1 MRIPKKITVGR
12 TKYKVLVNAD
22 ELEDDAMGAINFGLK
37 IILIR
42 TQFDD
47 GKRVAKEEISNSFW
61 HEMTHAVLFDMGHEL
76 YNNEVFVRSFANKL
90 SDAIDS
96 AKF

>member
-1 MRIPKKITVGR
+1 MRIPKRITVGR

-47 GKRVAKEEISNSFW
+47 GKRVAKEEINNSFW

>member
-1 MRIPKKITVGR
+1 MRIPNRVTVGR
-12 TKYKVLVNAD
+12 TKYKVLVNSE
-22 ELEDDAMGAINFGLK
+22 ELEEDAMGAINFGLK

>member
-1 MRIPKKITVGR
+1 MRIPKRVTVGR
-12 TKYKVLVNAD
+12 TKYKVLVD
-22 ELEDDAMGAINFGLK
+22 DSELEEDAMGAINFGLK

-42 TQFDD
+42 TQFAN
-47 GKRVAKEEISNSFW
+47 GKRIAKEEVNDSFW
-61 HEMTHAVLFDMGHEL
+61 HEITHAVLFDMGHEL

-96 AKF
+96 ARF

>member
-1 MRIPKKITVGR
+1 MRIPKRVTVGR
-12 TKYKVLVNAD
+12 TRYKIFVND
-22 ELEDDAMGAINFGLK
+22 SELEEDAMGAINFGLK
-37 IILIR
+37 TILIR

-47 GKRVAKEEISNSFW
+47 GKRITKEEVSNSFW
-61 HEMTHAVLFDMGHEL
+61 HEITHAVLFDMGHEL

-96 AKF
+96 ARF

>member
-1 MRIPKKITVGR
+1 MRIPKRVTVGS
-12 TKYKVLVNAD
+12 TKYKVLVND
-22 ELEDDAMGAINFGLK
+22 SELEEDAMGSINFGLK

-47 GKRVAKEEISNSFW
+47 GKRIAKEEVSNSFW
-61 HEMTHAVLFDMGHEL
+61 HEITHAVLFDMGHEL

-96 AKF
+96 ARF